1 MAEPTPK
8 LSGMYRFTS
17 VARPIDPAYLSNRA
31 LLVVLPLLMLLN
43 AGLASLYDTGSGP
56 LSAALNGALVAFA
69 AWALTRELA
78 PDYNAAA
85 FVALALAW
93 IANVTLG
100 TNLVLLV
107 FVALLLVRL
116 VNRSTG
122 PRWRALDTLGVLGFC
137 IWAAVNTQQP
147 LILMVA
153 AGAFALDAALRDPLR
168 RHYIAAA
175 VCVAAFTWML
185 LIDVRLVAGD
195 LTAWDWGLVG
205 VIAGSVILMA
215 TKSPNPVS
223 YCDTSPDRLDRVRV
237 NAGLV
242 TGWLC
247 AVQTLITNGRSA
259 WLETPIWIC
268 IVAVLFMF
276 ALRTAKRRSGMAS
289 STTRIE

>member
-1 MAEPTPK
+1 MIEPTPN

-17 VARPIDPAYLSNRA
+17 IARPIDPAYLTNRA

-43 AGLASLYDTGSGP
+43 AGLASLYDVGGGP
-56 LSAALNGALVAFA
+56 MSAALNGALVAFS

-85 FVALALAW
+85 FVALVLAW
-93 IANVTLG
+93 IANLTLG
-100 TNLVLLV
+100 TNMVLLV
-107 FVALLLVRL
+107 FVAVLLVRL

-122 PRWRALDTLGVLGFC
+122 PRWRLLDTFGVLGFC

-153 AGAFALDAALRDPLR
+153 AGAFALDAALRNPLR

-175 VCVAAFTWML
+175 ACIAAFTWML
-185 LIDVRLVAGD
+185 LNDVRLMAGD

-205 VIAGSVILMA
+205 VFAGGIVLTVARSA
-215 TKSPNPVS
+215 DPVA

-237 NAGLV
+237 NAGLI

-247 AVQTLITNGRSA
+247 AVQALLTNGRSA
-259 WLETPIWIC
+259 WLETPIWLC
-268 IVAVLFMF
+268 LVAVLFSF
-276 ALRTAKRRSGMAS
+276 AARTAKRRAGTSQ
-289 STTRIE
+289 STKMIE